1 MKITIWLEIH
11 IKLSTP
17 NKLFCRCEN
26 IQDFVDLEPNTHIC
40 PVCTAQPGALP
51 TVSME
56 CIDKAVQLGK
66 LLNCTI
72 QDGFYFDRKNYFY
85 PDLVMGYQITQLSR
99 PININWQVNYWIDNY
114 KTKLTAKITQAH
126 LENDTAKSIHSEGMT
141 LIDWNRSGT
150 PLVEIVT
157 GPDFHSHEEVV
168 DFLKELQRLIKWN
181 NIWSADLDKGQMRVD
196 VNVSISP
203 DETLWTRVEIKNIN
217 TFASIRNAINYE
229 VSRQTELLAKWEKV
243 MQETRRRN
251 DPTGMTIGMRSK
263 EDAHDYRYFPEPDI
277 LPIHITNHDSD
288 NNLENKNSLALS
300 ETEYYD
306 KLISIIWNYENF
318 LINIENNL
326 KNKNIDTSDMYIDHI
341 SLRTSTDEIY
351 KNRKTEITQIAKIIN
366 ESMIAWRQVSI
377 WKLDR
382 PIKHN
387 NKDIYIL
394 EVSAPKANKVYPDT
408 LDHVEF
414 VTKSPLDE
422 LINKYTNISREKK
435 WLAREWNQD
444 IEVEFEDWTSVKFH
458 NQSLEDVVKS
468 ENSSSVNNQYIPAT
482 IISQMLDRWFNKEY
496 INWLIQSQ
504 DIYIYFHS
512 LVDKWIDAKTAAK
525 WIVGS
530 LMSYCTNSEISTS
543 KIPLDRFT
551 AFVQNV
557 IKYNLKDTNAKIA
570 LETMVEEN
578 IDSQSAISKHWFDKV
593 ETLDYIWLS
602 HQAMDANPS
611 IVEQYRSGKTPVIMF
626 LVWQVMKLSWG
637 KADATAAK
645 QALEVE
651 LAK

>member
-17 NKLFCRCEN
+17 NKLFCRCAN
-26 IQDFVDLEPNTHIC
+26 VQDFIDLEPNTHIC
-40 PVCTAQPGALP
+40 PTCTAQPGALP

-56 CIDKAVQLGK
+56 CIDKAIALGK
-66 LLNCTI
+66 ILNCTI
-72 QDGFYFDRKNYFY
+72 QDEFYFDRKNYFY
-85 PDLVMGYQITQLSR
+85 PDLPTGYQITQISR
-99 PININWQVNYWIDNY
+99 PININGQIDYRVDNY
-114 KTKLTAKITQAH
+114 KTKCTAKITQAH
-126 LENDTAKSIHSEGMT
+126 LENDTAKSIHHENMT
-141 LIDWNRSGT
+141 LIDRNRAGT

-157 GPDFHSHEEVV
+157 WPDFHTHEEVV
-168 DFLKELQRLIKWN
+168 EFLKELQRLIKWN

-229 VSRQTELLAKWEKV
+229 VSRQTELLEKWEKV

-277 LPIHITNHDSD
+277 LPIHIVNNVD
-288 NNLENKNSLALS
+288 NDNSL
-300 ETEYYD
+300 T
-306 KLISIIWNYENF
+306 
-318 LINIENNL
+318 
-326 KNKNIDTSDMYIDHI
+326 
-341 SLRTSTDEIY
+341 
-351 KNRKTEITQIAKIIN
+351 
-366 ESMIAWRQVSI
+366 
-377 WKLDR
+377 
-382 PIKHN
+382 
-387 NKDIYIL
+387 
-394 EVSAPKANKVYPDT
+394 
-408 LDHVEF
+408 
-414 VTKSPLDE
+414 
-422 LINKYTNISREKK
+422 
-435 WLAREWNQD
+435 
-444 IEVEFEDWTSVKFH
+444 
-458 NQSLEDVVKS
+458 
-468 ENSSSVNNQYIPAT
+468 YIPSS
-482 IISQMLDRWFNKEY
+482 IISQILDRWFNKEY

-504 DIYIYFHS
+504 DIYIYFRS

-551 AFVQNV
+551 AFVQDV
-557 IKYNLKDTNAKIA
+557 IKYNLKDTNAKIV
-570 LETMVEEN
+570 LESMVEED

-593 ETLDYIWLS
+593 EEVDYIWLS
-602 HQAMDANPS
+602 HQAMDTNPS

-637 KADATAAK
+637 KADATIAK
-645 QALEVE
+645 QVLETE